1 MKEYEKFESIYDEI
15 DILIEKSVR
24 ASSSEFVAWKY
35 KLDRFL
41 INHYGRDS
49 YEYEKFQ
56 KQKFSLSSFDNPDA
70 LFIQKC
76 REGLE
81 VTKILLKEYLNE
93 FNQEEKSSKLGSENR
108 NSIAKTEA
116 YNNKIF
122 IVHGH
127 DGELQQSVARV
138 LEKQDIKPII
148 LSEQVNN
155 GNSIIEKI
163 ESYCDVSAAVIL
175 FTKDDMGK
183 LKSAESYTYRA
194 RQNVVFEAGY
204 FIAKLGRSRVIIIK
218 EEELEIPSDLSGVV
232 YTARNNWQVEVLR
245 ELKSMGMDIDF
256 NKVF

>member
-1 MKEYEKFESIYDEI
+1 MKEYEKLESLYDEI
-15 DILIEKSVR
+15 DILIEKRVR
-24 ASSSEFVAWKY
+24 ASSSEFIAWKY
-35 KLDRFL
+35 ELDRFL

-49 YEYEKFQ
+49 YEYDKVR
-56 KQKFSLSSFDNPDA
+56 KQKFSLRSFDNPDA

-93 FNQEEKSSKLGSENR
+93 FKQEKSSKLGSET
-108 NSIAKTEA
+108 I
-116 YNNKIF
+116 NNKVF

-163 ESYCDVSAAVIL
+163 ESYCDVNAAVVL

-183 LKSAESYTYRA
+183 SKSAETYNYRA

-232 YTARNNWQVEVLR
+232 YTAKNNWQFEVLR
-245 ELKSMGMDIDF
+245 GLKSMGMDIDL